1 MYGFRLEVGKKSPR
15 RHNKLK
21 KNITHHA
28 KIISYMGGIM
38 ANNKKINKANKEIMD
53 ILSEHIA
60 PDFDKLGELMRIA
73 EW

>member
-1 MYGFRLEVGKKSPR
+1 MTNIKKV
-15 RHNKLK
+15 
-21 KNITHHA
+21 
-28 KIISYMGGIM
+28 
-38 ANNKKINKANKEIMD
+38 NKANKEIMD